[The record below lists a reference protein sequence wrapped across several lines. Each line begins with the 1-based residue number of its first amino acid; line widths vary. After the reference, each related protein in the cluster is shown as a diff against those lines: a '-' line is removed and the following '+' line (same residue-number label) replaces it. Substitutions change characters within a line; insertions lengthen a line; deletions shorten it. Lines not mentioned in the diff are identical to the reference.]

1 MNVGARGH
9 GRAMG
14 AVLVPILLILIVLVA
29 GAVLVR
35 RFTSDSVEQSDRLQ
49 STDRPT
55 LRYQVPPGQ
64 DPAVV
69 VAALSD
75 EGYEVSPDSE
85 PGPSSPIVIIGRR
98 GGGEPDREAVRA
110 SLTLL
115 DETNIDPPTSG
126 PVERGRVRFLDE

>member
-1 MNVGARGH
+1 
-9 GRAMG
+9 MG
-14 AVLVPILLILIVLVA
+14 AVLVPLLLVA
-29 GAVLVR
+29 IVVVAGLALTR
-35 RFTSDSVEQSDRLQ
+35 RFTRETVTQSDRLQ
-49 STDRPT
+49 APGRPT
-55 LRYQVPPGQ
+55 LRYQIPPGQ

-69 VAALSD
+69 VAALGD
-75 EGYEVSPDSE
+75 EGYDVSPDSE

-98 GGGEPDREAVRA
+98 DGGEPDREAVRA